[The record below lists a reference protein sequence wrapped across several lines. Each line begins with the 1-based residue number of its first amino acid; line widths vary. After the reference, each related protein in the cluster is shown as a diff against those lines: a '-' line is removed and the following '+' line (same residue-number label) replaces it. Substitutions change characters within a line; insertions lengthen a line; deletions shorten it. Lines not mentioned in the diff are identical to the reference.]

1 MRLAKLL
8 KAAAFVAL
16 SVALSSPVVLAD
28 RDDRDDRDR
37 NHRDIVRADQQ
48 DSDDDDDDNDN
59 RRHRAQA
66 GPVDAQLNFCPAS
79 LAKFERVKRNEK
91 AGIEYSSRIVLPLST
106 IAVPTTGVNVAMYV
120 KNVGPGPITY
130 VFEEEEGLG
139 AWGFWGRGVP
149 TGFKHKKG
157 KKVHQDVALN
167 VFTPVPLKPKGSSAQ
182 FSDGGWG
189 GTQDEQVG
197 LIGCTA
203 WRHFTLPKAKGK
215 AHMDLSFFRG
225 TELHTVRVNFHFE

>member
-8 KAAAFVAL
+8 NAAAFVAL
-16 SVALSSPVVLAD
+16 SVALASPVVLA
-28 RDDRDDRDR
+28 DRDDRDR
-37 NHRDIVRADQQ
+37 NHRDIVRADQP
-48 DSDDDDDDNDN
+48 DSDDDDDDN

-91 AGIEYSSRIVLPLST
+91 AGIEYTSRIVLPLST
-106 IAVPTTGVNVAMYV
+106 IAVPSTGVNVAVDV

-130 VFEEEEGLG
+130 VFEAEEGLG
-139 AWGFWGRGVP
+139 AWGFLGRGVP
-149 TGFKHKKG
+149 TGYKHKKD
-157 KKVHQDVALN
+157 KKVHQDVALH
-167 VFTPVPLKPKGSSAQ
+167 VFTTVPLKPKGSSAQ
-182 FSDGGWG
+182 FSDSGWG

-203 WRHFTLPKAKGK
+203 WREFTLPKEKGI

-225 TELHTVRVNFHFE
+225 SELHTVRVNFLFN